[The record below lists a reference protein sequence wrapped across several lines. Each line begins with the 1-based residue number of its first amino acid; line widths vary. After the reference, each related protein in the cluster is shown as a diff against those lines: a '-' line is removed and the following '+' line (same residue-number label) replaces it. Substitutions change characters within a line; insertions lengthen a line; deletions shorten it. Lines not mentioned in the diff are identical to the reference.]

1 MLTLLF
7 AQLGTHLHANSHTHT
22 HARTHAHTQ
31 SDCLQLVCVCICVI
45 TLFSS
50 WTGNWQW
57 RTWKR
62 ARQKE
67 RATHFP
73 HTKSWWQKVSYAV
86 LCLEGKACEV
96 VTMVNSHCTR
106 DSGWFFKPQRFA
118 TKLTLLKKETLQL
131 SNATNFSS
139 IRQETTKLQE
149 FKVERF
155 ANKFVTV
162 TAGKDPVR
170 RHKRLDFPP
179 WQRFICIYTGMSPTV
194 IHITG
199 ACMAVQ
205 RSADLLLFAL
215 QFSQA
220 LALFLVCLDRTRK
233 NPCTERSRLEWFR
246 KTLAMG
252 ELSRDQVQL
261 LPIRTQG
268 WVVVN
273 FGVVVRL
280 GSKTHGLV
288 DPTIATQVHVP
299 VSPAQPVAW
308 LSKILWCEDFR
319 CSAEV
324 LCWPKKVASRHDK
337 QAETDL
343 AIQFAWRR
351 WLRHRL
357 SSANTFAPRF
367 ASAEFAETWYPD

>member
-1 MLTLLF
+1 MLM
-7 AQLGTHLHANSHTHT
+7 GEMCMNH
-22 HARTHAHTQ
+22 R
-31 SDCLQLVCVCICVI
+31 
-45 TLFSS
+45 
-50 WTGNWQW
+50 
-57 RTWKR
+57 
-62 ARQKE
+62 
-67 RATHFP
+67 
-73 HTKSWWQKVSYAV
+73 
-86 LCLEGKACEV
+86 
-96 VTMVNSHCTR
+96 R
-106 DSGWFFKPQRFA
+106 DRGWFFKPQRFA

-139 IRQETTKLQE
+139 IRQEMTKLQE

-162 TAGKDPVR
+162 TTGKDPVR

-179 WQRFICIYTGMSPTV
+179 WQRFICIIYTLACGMSPT
-194 IHITG
+194 IISLAHAWRCKDPQI
-199 ACMAVQ
+199 C
-205 RSADLLLFAL
+205 F
-215 QFSQA
+215 FSPCSSHKHWPS
-220 LALFLVCLDRTRK
+220 FLVCLDRTRK

-261 LPIRTQG
+261 LPIRIRTQG

-273 FGVVVRL
+273 FGVVVL

-288 DPTIATQVHVP
+288 GPMIATQVP

-308 LSKILWCEDFR
+308 LSKILWCEDFS

-357 SSANTFAPRF
+357 PSANTLAPRF
-367 ASAEFAETWYPD
+367 ASAEFAETWYLD